1 MLQHRSQSDP
11 ALPALWAGGRRRHLV
26 VLGLAGLAQALVA
39 GLGAHFLVHALGGRT
54 SPHRGLLFAIL
65 VAAAAVVGLLRLVER
80 VVSERLSQDY
90 VHELRLG
97 LIRRSLQQGATR
109 SLGVTVARTTND
121 LSSVKTWVAQG
132 VAPLA
137 VDIPLAVG
145 ACVVL
150 LLLDPVFG
158 VALLAP
164 LTVLLIGLRL
174 LSPVAYERSRAV
186 RRARGRLAAQIADTV
201 LSTTAIRSAGGSGR
215 ELNRVDRLSRS
226 LVDAAV
232 RRAHA
237 AGALRGLA
245 AGTAALSTASII
257 GAGVASGLPAATM
270 AAAVTVAGFLAV
282 PMNDLGRVAE
292 FRQTY
297 RAARRIIGP
306 AVELPAG
313 AGSAGS
319 RAPAVAPS
327 PGVCPGAGEHTLVAS
342 GLRSGDGTAMAG
354 LTARPG
360 DRVVLHVDS
369 DQQAT
374 ALLDQLAGLAAPPS
388 GWVSVAGT
396 DLYSAPRGTLRR
408 LVGYGARGMMLTRT
422 SIERAVCYRSARTS
436 PAESARLLALVGLA
450 ERVRQLPRGERTM
463 LTGGGAPLAIP
474 ERGRLILARALF
486 DSPPLLVFDHLDA
499 DLGRE
504 GRATMRQ
511 LLLDYP
517 GVVVVASDAPGEIIT
532 PTRVWGPE
540 RSDGLPATAGRR
552 SSPAGCRAE

>member
-1 MLQHRSQSDP
+1 VPQHRSRSDP
-11 ALPALWAGGRRRHLV
+11 ALPALWVGGRRHHLV

-39 GLGAHFLVHALGGRT
+39 GLGAHVVVHALSGRT
-54 SPHRGLLFAIL
+54 SPQRGLLFAIL

-90 VHELRLG
+90 VHEIRLG
-97 LIRRSLQQGATR
+97 LIRRSLQQGATK

-145 ACVVL
+145 ACGVL

-186 RRARGRLAAQIADTV
+186 RRARGRLAAQVADTI

-245 AGTAALSTASII
+245 AGAAALSTASII

-306 AVELPAG
+306 AVEHPAG

-319 RAPAVAPS
+319 RPPAGTPS
-327 PGVCPGAGEHTLVAS
+327 PGVGPGAGNTLVAS
-342 GLRSGDGTAMAG
+342 GLRSGDRTAMAT

-360 DRVVLHVDS
+360 DRVVLQVDS

-374 ALLDQLAGLAAPPS
+374 GLLDQLAGLAAPPS
-388 GWVSVAGT
+388 GRVSIDGT

-436 PAESARLLALVGLA
+436 AAESARLLELVGLA

-504 GRATMRQ
+504 GRATMRE
-511 LLLDYP
+511 LLQSYP

-540 RSDGLPATAGRR
+540 RSDGLPATAERR
-552 SSPAGCRAE
+552 ASPAGCRAE